1 MFILDGYS
9 DFVSDDT
16 EYKIVFR
23 TQFTGLGICQIVMEI
38 LGIVWAASIICPAS
52 AATESTQGI
61 CASYTPQHESL
72 LAAEIAVWQRSV
84 HRIYDWAISA
94 NANLDATES
103 APSQLGALNL
113 NQNLTV
119 QEPAFQTLVPSIGV
133 ALTSFEIA
141 DEPAALVTSP
151 VAAADTP
158 VFDSS
163 WHSWSAVAAVRVEP
177 QSTPAKVDFST
188 PSPEYCWPET
198 AAVYQPSPLA
208 LKALPK
214 QQVWVHN
221 QFIGEVAGK
230 AAAQKI
236 ALKLR
241 TLLQSG
247 QLQVAH
253 LSPFVGQD
261 FVGVSHGDDLLFV
274 VDETLQPHPEV
285 PAAMTAVHWVNNLR
299 TALNAAPM
307 SLADIQMVLTGLT
320 ETSETL
326 YGTASWYGP
335 YFHGRQTANGE
346 IFDENALTA
355 AHKTLPFNTQLK
367 VTNRMNGQSVVVRIN
382 DRGPYVGQRSLDLS
396 KAAAHCL
403 GSAQNGVVPYEAVI
417 LKPAS
422 PTDLDELTTAQLPL
436 E

>member
-1 MFILDGYS
+1 
-9 DFVSDDT
+9 
-16 EYKIVFR
+16 
-23 TQFTGLGICQIVMEI
+23 
-38 LGIVWAASIICPAS
+38 
-52 AATESTQGI
+52 
-61 CASYTPQHESL
+61 
-72 LAAEIAVWQRSV
+72 
-84 HRIYDWAISA
+84 
-94 NANLDATES
+94 
-103 APSQLGALNL
+103 
-113 NQNLTV
+113 
-119 QEPAFQTLVPSIGV
+119 
-133 ALTSFEIA
+133 
-141 DEPAALVTSP
+141 
-151 VAAADTP
+151 
-158 VFDSS
+158 
-163 WHSWSAVAAVRVEP
+163 
-177 QSTPAKVDFST
+177 
-188 PSPEYCWPET
+188 
-198 AAVYQPSPLA
+198 
-208 LKALPK
+208 
-214 QQVWVHN
+214 
-221 QFIGEVAGK
+221 
-230 AAAQKI
+230 
-236 ALKLR
+236 
-241 TLLQSG
+241 
-247 QLQVAH
+247 
-253 LSPFVGQD
+253 
-261 FVGVSHGDDLLFV
+261 
-274 VDETLQPHPEV
+274 
-285 PAAMTAVHWVNNLR
+285 MTAVHWVNNLR